1 MNIFIKSVAG
11 TLIALI
17 LQLILSKHGKDI
29 SLLLTV
35 SVCCMLGAA
44 AFSCLSPVVQF
55 LDRLNNISGID
66 SVMFQTVLRTVG
78 IGMLA
83 EFTSLLCA
91 DAGNNA
97 LGKSIQ
103 ILAGGLI
110 LMISLPIM
118 TQLLDM
124 IEQILQPL

>member
-35 SVCCMLGAA
+35 AVCCMLGAA

-78 IGMLA
+78 IGILA

>member
-1 MNIFIKSVAG
+1 
-11 TLIALI
+11 
-17 LQLILSKHGKDI
+17 
-29 SLLLTV
+29 
-35 SVCCMLGAA
+35 
-44 AFSCLSPVVQF
+44 
-55 LDRLNNISGID
+55 
-66 SVMFQTVLRTVG
+66 MFQTVLRTVG